1 MANYRKS
8 TQGVAHRRCHLSAF
22 DARSINC
29 DSQTPRPA
37 WCEACG
43 KIQKS
48 RNVKKRFIQSADTDA
63 STSSQRSKAIDSVAD
78 SFQAF
83 KNRAAAARARYEA
96 RKISRAVADERHGCA
111 VKSRENNLTG
121 LAIGQRLPSRG
132 IDDFK
137 EEIRLAQVAS
147 HVRCAVHAAA
157 QSHFGH
163 SVVLKDFAA
172 GSLPQ
177 PAHQALRHM
186 VAAQNNKAQPAK
198 DADGAGAVVRKK
210 REYLHGQADDARG
223 LLLLHVRE
231 GLRWIGGKPMRDRNK
246 AGAGDSHGQLKTNAA
261 FALAGK
267 RNQHPVSWRGHG
279 GDSMRKELQRRLL
292 IRFGNKNALRRAA
305 GAAGVHRHHAADLV
319 LRNTEEPRCVTRDVL
334 RTCERKTR

>member
-1 MANYRKS
+1 MATSLPSPPAKRRWCCCYRDKRWSSSWLCLHLDLPFCPGYGSGLLRGDHAKFNCAVSASMANYRKS

-37 WCEACG
+37 WCEACV

-111 VKSRENNLTG
+111 VKSRENNLPG

-137 EEIRLAQVAS
+137 EEISLAQVVS
-147 HVRCAVHAAA
+147 HVRCAIHAAA

-163 SVVLKDFAA
+163 SVVLKDFAT
-172 GSLPQ
+172 GS
-177 PAHQALRHM
+177 
-186 VAAQNNKAQPAK
+186 
-198 DADGAGAVVRKK
+198 
-210 REYLHGQADDARG
+210 
-223 LLLLHVRE
+223 
-231 GLRWIGGKPMRDRNK
+231 
-246 AGAGDSHGQLKTNAA
+246 
-261 FALAGK
+261 
-267 RNQHPVSWRGHG
+267 
-279 GDSMRKELQRRLL
+279 
-292 IRFGNKNALRRAA
+292 
-305 GAAGVHRHHAADLV
+305 
-319 LRNTEEPRCVTRDVL
+319 
-334 RTCERKTR
+334 